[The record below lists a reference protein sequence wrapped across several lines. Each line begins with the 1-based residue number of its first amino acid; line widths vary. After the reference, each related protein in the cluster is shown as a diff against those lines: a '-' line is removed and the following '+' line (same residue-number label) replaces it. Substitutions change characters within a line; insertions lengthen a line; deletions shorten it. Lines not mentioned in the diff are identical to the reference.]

1 LAALVPTFGT
11 PSSTADGF
19 TVQVS
24 NYNADYA
31 WTVAITAGSA
41 TISDSGLVTVTGLTS
56 GQSATATVNTTR
68 AGYNSGSADVSGSAA
83 TGSALTPTFDS
94 PSSTADG
101 FTVQVSNYSADYTW
115 TVTTTA
121 GSATISDDGLVTV
134 TGLTSGQSATV
145 TVTATRTGYDNGS
158 AQISGSAVAD
168 SDGDG
173 VNDDNDAFPFADT
186 EETSGA
192 VRLATTPPN
201 ANSSCSL
208 DSLSIDTAATEF
220 AGVAVNG
227 SGVGISFSLSGC
239 DTGSLETLTISIDL
253 GTAPAA
259 GSVAMKIESEG
270 NWSQIDG
277 ATIEGSV
284 VTYTITDNGP
294 LDQDSDPGTMADPVT
309 VAVPYSAP
317 ALPVPALPPLL
328 LGLLSLLLG
337 LFGYRRLAH

>member
-1 LAALVPTFGT
+1 
-11 PSSTADGF
+11 
-19 TVQVS
+19 
-24 NYNADYA
+24 
-31 WTVAITAGSA
+31 
-41 TISDSGLVTVTGLTS
+41 
-56 GQSATATVNTTR
+56 
-68 AGYNSGSADVSGSAA
+68 
-83 TGSALTPTFDS
+83 
-94 PSSTADG
+94 
-101 FTVQVSNYSADYTW
+101 
-115 TVTTTA
+115 
-121 GSATISDDGLVTV
+121 
-134 TGLTSGQSATV
+134 V

-208 DSLSIDTAATEF
+208 DSLSIDTAAREF

-259 GSVAMKIESEG
+259 GSVAMKIDSEG